1 MKILVIS
8 NLYPPHSIGGYE
20 ERCRQIVDRLIERG
34 HEIRVLTSTHGI
46 EKEQIESNIHRRLK
60 VHGYF
65 GHQWLKIIKLY
76 NLEKDNRLILLEEM
90 QSFKPDI
97 IYIFNLNGLNKGLI
111 LTLQESK
118 LPTVFDISDHWL
130 ADSLKIDVWLK
141 WWNGETGT
149 FKARLARCIL
159 KISGLAN
166 FIRAKAPFAKW
177 EDIQFKRI
185 YFGSKALKQLTIKN
199 GFKVEHAA
207 VIYTGI
213 DCKNFKQRIENKEF
227 SRLLFVGRLHEDKD
241 TVTAIRALKLLPAN
255 FSLTI
260 YGHGEKEYVDFLK
273 KEACDMQD
281 RVSFKFATSKE
292 MVNVYSEYDVLVF
305 TSAWE
310 EPFSRTPLEA
320 MTSKLPVIST
330 LEGGTRELIRH
341 GKNALSY
348 KTSDAS
354 DLAKQILQMEN
365 QPAERARIVET
376 AYNDVITNFDIQSGI
391 EKIESYLQE
400 SCSD

>member
-34 HEIRVLTSTHGI
+34 HEIRVLTSTHGV
-46 EKEQIESNIHRRLK
+46 EKEQIEPHIHRRLK

-65 GHQWLKIIKLY
+65 GHPWLQIIELY
-76 NLEKDNRLILLEEM
+76 NLEKYNRSILLEEI
-90 QSFKPDI
+90 QSFNPDI
-97 IYIFNLNGLNKGLI
+97 IHIFNLNGLNKGLI
-111 LTLQESK
+111 LTLQECE
-118 LPTVFDISDHWL
+118 LHTVFDVSDHWL
-130 ADSLKIDVWLK
+130 ADSLKIDVWLR

-149 FKARLARCIL
+149 LKARLARRIL
-159 KISGLAN
+159 NISGLAN

-177 EDIQFKRI
+177 EKIKFKRI
-185 YFGSKALKQLTIKN
+185 YFGSKALKQLTIRN
-199 GFKVEHAA
+199 GFKVEHAE

-213 DCKNFKQRIENKEF
+213 DCKKFKQRIENKEF

-241 TVTAIRALKLLPAN
+241 TVTAIRALKLLPAH

-260 YGHGEKEYVDFLK
+260 YGHGEKEYIDFLK
-273 KEACDMQD
+273 NEAQDMQD
-281 RVSFKFATSKE
+281 RVSFKFATAKE

-320 MTSKLPVIST
+320 MASKLPVIST
-330 LEGGTRELIRH
+330 LEGGTKELIRH
-341 GKNALSY
+341 GENALSF
-348 KTSDAS
+348 KTSDPS

-376 AYNDVITNFDIQSGI
+376 AYNDVTTDFDIQRGV

-400 SCSD
+400 SCSE